1 MSDEQVTKD
10 DLFVE
15 LLSRTTLLENKVE
28 ALWKRVGFL
37 ETALER
43 TLVLLDKFTDPAN
56 QSSMKFKGIE
66 NE

>member
-28 ALWKRVGFL
+28 G
-37 ETALER
+37 LER
-43 TLVLLDKFTDPAN
+43 LVNELARVAADLAEASLLRFD
-56 QSSMKFKGIE
+56 SMKFKGIE
-66 NE
+66 NK